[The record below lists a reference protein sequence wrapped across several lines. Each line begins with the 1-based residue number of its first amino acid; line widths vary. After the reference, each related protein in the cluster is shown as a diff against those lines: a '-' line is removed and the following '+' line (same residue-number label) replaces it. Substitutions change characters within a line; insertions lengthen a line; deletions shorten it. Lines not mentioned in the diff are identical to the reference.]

1 MIKIERNK
9 NTITIKTTKGLNE
22 YLKEHIFFF
31 NALSLLYDLESK
43 CKQDFKTLKIRCFI
57 GKSNK
62 VNVYLTNLELEEG
75 KELEYKTSYEFKF
88 KGRIKCMD
96 KKIDELI
103 ENIRKIK
110 VLEWELI
117 KNTTDF
123 LVRVM
128 EEDLRKY
135 NKIRLTE
142 FVNSHKELI
151 FNRNILD
158 NLYIKSGLKGS
169 CSKWLDNYRR
179 KRTLRFLTKKHIE
192 DITKD
197 IIRELKLL
205 KTTNKKY

>member
-197 IIRELKLL
+197 IIRELKLF